1 MKDAN
6 ETWRIEVMN
15 GYNNLMSGSKIK
27 AIIRLFRPDLSMAAG
42 VCVVAG
48 QILTIGKF
56 PPFLTVAAGF
66 LCAFFISAS
75 AIILN
80 DYFDYEVD
88 LVNAPDRPLPS
99 GLVSKREAIWLTA
112 MTSLLGLA
120 SALYFGLVVMG
131 WAIVLWVI
139 GILYNWPF
147 KESGLP
153 GNLMVCLSVA
163 STFLLGGIS
172 VGKFWNGI
180 IWVFASMAFF
190 IDLGEEIAGDA
201 MDMEGD
207 RKRGSQSIAL
217 KKGRHFATVLSVIC
231 WIVVILLGFIPLIQ
245 GWFGWSYLVFITV
258 TDLLMIL
265 FSVRLLRSKTS
276 GEGRN
281 AMRGV
286 YIGATLAVV
295 AFVLGQL
302 IK

>member
-1 MKDAN
+1 
-6 ETWRIEVMN
+6 
-15 GYNNLMSGSKIK
+15 MSGLKLK
-27 AIIRLFRPDLSMAAG
+27 AIIRLFRPDLSLAAG

-48 QILTIGKF
+48 QILSVGRF
-56 PPFLTVAAGF
+56 PPILTAAAGF
-66 LCAFFISAS
+66 LCAFFISAA

-88 LVNAPDRPLPS
+88 LVNAPERPLPS

-112 MTSLLGLA
+112 ITSLLGLA
-120 SALYFGLVVMG
+120 AAFYFGFMVLG
-131 WAIVLWVI
+131 LAIFLWVI
-139 GILYNWPF
+139 GVLYNWRF
-147 KESGLP
+147 KQSGLP

-172 VGKFWNGI
+172 TGDFWNGI
-180 IWVFASMAFF
+180 IWVFAGMAFF

-207 RKRGSQSIAL
+207 QKRGSRSIAL
-217 KKGRHFATVLSVIC
+217 KKGRRFATILSVIC
-231 WIVVILLGFIPLIQ
+231 WSIVILLGFIPLIA
-245 GWFGWSYLVFITV
+245 GWFGWSYLVFIGI
-258 TDLLMIL
+258 TDLLLIF
-265 FSVRLLRSKTS
+265 FSIRLLHSKTS

-295 AFVLGQL
+295 AFMLGQL

>member
-1 MKDAN
+1 
-6 ETWRIEVMN
+6 
-15 GYNNLMSGSKIK
+15 MSGVKLK
-27 AIIRLFRPDLSMAAG
+27 AVIRLFRPDLSIAAG
-42 VCVVAG
+42 ICVVAG
-48 QILTIGKF
+48 QILAIGRF
-56 PPFLTVAAGF
+56 SSILTAAAGF

-88 LVNAPDRPLPS
+88 LVNAPERPLPS
-99 GLVSKREAIWLTA
+99 GLVSKREALWLTA
-112 MTSLLGLA
+112 ATSLLGLA
-120 SALYFGLVVMG
+120 AAFYFGFVVLG
-131 WAIVLWVI
+131 LAVLLWVI
-139 GILYNWPF
+139 GVLYNWRF
-147 KESGLP
+147 KQSGLP

-172 VGKFWNGI
+172 AGDFWNGI
-180 IWVFASMAFF
+180 IWVFAAMAFF

-207 RKRGSQSIAL
+207 RKRGSRSIAL
-217 KKGRHFATVLSVIC
+217 KKGRQFATTLSVMSWGI
-231 WIVVILLGFIPLIQ
+231 VILLGLVPLIR
-245 GWFGWSYLVFITV
+245 GWFGWSYLLFIGITDVLLVF
-258 TDLLMIL
+258 

-295 AFVLGQL
+295 AFMLGQL
-302 IK
+302 IR